1 MRTFSGFPAG
11 KVRNASLPEPVFT
24 DLIPLID
31 DLAEL
36 KVTLHALWRLGQQR
50 GKVRYLRCADLAA
63 DQTLL
68 SGLGDDPA
76 TALNAALARAVERGT
91 LLKAQAA
98 TCLPASACA
107 GTPADRQAGAGGRRQ
122 VGEATEE
129 LYFVNTARGRAA
141 VEAIARGEWPG
152 EIEPATRPNVF
163 TLYEQNVGLLTP
175 LIADELR
182 EAEHEY
188 PADWIED
195 AFREAVTLNKRS
207 WKYIRAILERWRTE
221 GRADEASRKSRKGDR
236 RRYIEGE
243 YGEYIEH

>member
-1 MRTFSGFPAG
+1 MKTFSGFPPG
-11 KVRNASLPEPVFT
+11 KTRSASIPEPVFT

-36 KVTLHALWRLGQQR
+36 KVTLHVLWRLGR
-50 GKVRYLRCADLAA
+50 RHGKVRYLRHADLAA

-68 SGLGDDPA
+68 SGLGDNA
-76 TALNAALARAVERGT
+76 AAALDAALARAVERGT
-91 LLKAQAA
+91 LLKARAA
-98 TCLPASACA
+98 I
-107 GTPADRQAGAGGRRQ
+107 
-122 VGEATEE
+122 GETSEE
-129 LYFVNTARGRAA
+129 LYFANTARGRAA

-182 EAEHEY
+182 EAEREY
-188 PADWIED
+188 PAEWIED
-195 AFREAVTLNKRS
+195 AFREAVAQNKRS

-221 GRADEASRKSRKGDR
+221 GRADEAGRRGRERDR
-236 RRYIEGE
+236 RRYIKGK